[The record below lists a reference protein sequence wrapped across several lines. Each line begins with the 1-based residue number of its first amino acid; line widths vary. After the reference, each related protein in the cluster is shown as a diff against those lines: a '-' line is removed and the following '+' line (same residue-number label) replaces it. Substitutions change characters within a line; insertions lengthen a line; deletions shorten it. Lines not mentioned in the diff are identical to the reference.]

1 MRQLTGGAARKAV
14 NAAYPLSDP
23 LSLAGAIKRE
33 VSVLG
38 RNLPI
43 SDIGM
48 LRESTRNTL
57 KLLDASAAI
66 IGFFAVVSLILAT
79 VGIYGVLSYTVGRQT
94 HEIGIR
100 IGLGAEPRHVLG
112 PVMRRGVALALA
124 GAAIGVLGAFWA
136 ARLLPSL
143 SAGQT
148 PVQALPAADLVAFVT
163 APALLMF
170 FGLLAVYIPARRA
183 TKLDPAV
190 ALRCE

>member
-1 MRQLTGGAARKAV
+1 MRQPTGGAARKAV

-124 GAAIGVLGAFWA
+124 GVAMGAFWA

-170 FGLLAVYIPARRA
+170 FGLLAVYIPARRS

>member
-1 MRQLTGGAARKAV
+1 MRQPTGGAARKAV

-33 VSVLG
+33 VSVLD
-38 RNLPI
+38 RDLPI

-124 GAAIGVLGAFWA
+124 GVAMGAFWA